1 MTKLPTIRPIWIVL
15 IIVIALAAW
24 LASGMLGGAAQESP
38 AEAAPA
44 EETAKPVSVAVRT
57 SRAESVWREV
67 ELNGRTAPDRAVTLR
82 AQTAGRIRA
91 VEADRGS
98 RVNEGDVLARIAL
111 DDRSASRNEAR
122 AVVEQRRLQYEA
134 VRKMSEKGYQT
145 RTDLAQAKSDLEAAQ
160 AQLAKI
166 QQDIDN
172 TVMRAPFA
180 GVLETRPVEVGDY
193 VGVGDEIARVIQ
205 QDPFVVRGDLAEKD
219 VAFVE
224 PGQPGHARL
233 VDGRI
238 VEGTVRYVA
247 TEANEA
253 TRTYAVELEVD
264 NPQGRLVS
272 GASAKLMLPLEQ
284 VEAHEVAADLL
295 TLDEAGDMGIKTVGE
310 DGRVAFHRAEIA
322 KSSDKQLWLD
332 GLPETVRLITTG
344 QGFVRAGD
352 EVTIVAD
359 GDEAAGGGTDKS
371 APPTEDVQPASQEGV
386 EDGAEGS
393 A

>member
-1 MTKLPTIRPIWIVL
+1 MTKLSQIRPIWIVL

-24 LASGMLGGAAQESP
+24 LASGMVGGSAQESG
-38 AEAAPA
+38 AETAP
-44 EETAKPVSVAVRT
+44 EENTAKPVSVAVRT

-82 AQTAGRIRA
+82 AQTAGRIRS

-160 AQLAKI
+160 AQLAEI

-224 PGQPGHARL
+224 PGQPGRARL
-233 VDGRI
+233 IDGRT

-264 NPQGRLVS
+264 NPEGRLVS

-310 DGRVAFHRAEIA
+310 DGRVVFHRAEIA

-359 GDEAAGGGTDKS
+359 GDEAAGGGTDKPVPATDDVRP
-371 APPTEDVQPASQEGV
+371 APQEGV
-386 EDGAEGS
+386 ENDADGPA
-393 A
+393 

>member
-1 MTKLPTIRPIWIVL
+1 MPRMPAIRPIWIVL
-15 IIVIALAAW
+15 AIVIVLAAW
-24 LASGMLGGAAQESP
+24 LASGMLGSP
-38 AEAAPA
+38 ADDAAAESAPA
-44 EETAKPVSVAVRT
+44 EQTAKPVSVAVRT
-57 SRAESVWREV
+57 SRAEKVWREV

-91 VEADRGS
+91 VEAERGS
-98 RVNEGDVLARIAL
+98 RVAEGDVLARIAL

-160 AQLAKI
+160 AQLAEI

-172 TVMRAPFA
+172 TVIRAPFA

-224 PGQPGHARL
+224 PGQPGRARL
-233 VDGRI
+233 IDGRT
-238 VEGTVRYVA
+238 VEGRVRYVA

-253 TRTYAVELEVD
+253 TRTYPVELEVD
-264 NPQGRLVS
+264 NPQERLVS
-272 GASAKLMLPLEQ
+272 GASAKLILPLEQ
-284 VEAHEVAADLL
+284 VQAHEVAADLL
-295 TLDEAGDMGIKTVGE
+295 TLDEGGDMGIKTVGD
-310 DGRVAFHRAEIA
+310 DGRVAFHRADIA
-322 KSSDKQLWLD
+322 RSSDERLWLD

-359 GDEAAGGGTDKS
+359 DDEAAGGGAQKP
-371 APPTEDVQPASQEGV
+371 APTADDARPAPQAG
-386 EDGAEGS
+386 DAES
-393 A
+393 PDDAA

>member
-1 MTKLPTIRPIWIVL
+1 MPRMPAIRPIWIVL
-15 IIVIALAAW
+15 AIVIVLAAW
-24 LASGMLGGAAQESP
+24 LASGMLGSP
-38 AEAAPA
+38 ADDAAAESAPA
-44 EETAKPVSVAVRT
+44 EQTAKPVSVAVRT
-57 SRAESVWREV
+57 SMAAPVWREV

-91 VEADRGS
+91 VEAERGS
-98 RVNEGDVLARIAL
+98 RVAEGDVLARIAL
-111 DDRSASRNEAR
+111 DERSASRTEAR

-160 AQLAKI
+160 AQLAEI

-172 TVMRAPFA
+172 TVIRAPFA

-224 PGQPGHARL
+224 PGQPGRARL
-233 VDGRI
+233 IDGRT
-238 VEGTVRYVA
+238 VEGRVRYVA

-253 TRTYAVELEVD
+253 TRTYPVELEVD
-264 NPQGRLVS
+264 NPQERLVS
-272 GASAKLMLPLEQ
+272 GASAKLILPLEQ
-284 VEAHEVAADLL
+284 VQAHEVAADLL
-295 TLDEAGDMGIKTVGE
+295 TLDEGGDMGIKTVGD

-322 KSSDKQLWLD
+322 KSSDERLWLD
-332 GLPETVRLITTG
+332 GLPDTVRLITTG

-359 GDEAAGGGTDKS
+359 DDEAAGGGAQKP
-371 APPTEDVQPASQEGV
+371 APTADDARPAPQAG
-386 EDGAEGS
+386 DAES
-393 A
+393 PDDAA

>member
-1 MTKLPTIRPIWIVL
+1 MPRMPAIRPIWIVL
-15 IIVIALAAW
+15 AIVIVLAAW
-24 LASGMLGGAAQESP
+24 LASGMLGSP
-38 AEAAPA
+38 ADDAAAESAPA
-44 EETAKPVSVAVRT
+44 EQTAKPVSVAVRT
-57 SRAESVWREV
+57 SMAAPVWREV

-91 VEADRGS
+91 VEAERGS
-98 RVNEGDVLARIAL
+98 RVAEGDVLARIAL
-111 DDRSASRNEAR
+111 DERSASRNEAR

-160 AQLAKI
+160 AQLAEI

-172 TVMRAPFA
+172 TVIRAPFA

-224 PGQPGHARL
+224 PGQPGRARL
-233 VDGRI
+233 IDGRT
-238 VEGTVRYVA
+238 VEGRVRYVA

-253 TRTYAVELEVD
+253 TRTYPVELEVD

-272 GASAKLMLPLEQ
+272 GASAKLILPLEQ
-284 VEAHEVAADLL
+284 VQAHEVAADLL
-295 TLDEAGDMGIKTVGE
+295 TLDEGGDMGIKTVGD

-322 KSSDKQLWLD
+322 KSSDERLWLD
-332 GLPETVRLITTG
+332 GLPDTVRLITTG

-352 EVTIVAD
+352 EVTIVGD
-359 GDEAAGGGTDKS
+359 DDEAAGGGAQKP
-371 APPTEDVQPASQEGV
+371 APTAADARPAPQAG
-386 EDGAEGS
+386 DAES
-393 A
+393 PDDAA

>member
-1 MTKLPTIRPIWIVL
+1 MPRLPVIRPIWIVL
-15 IIVIALAAW
+15 VIVVALAAW
-24 LASGMLGGAAQESP
+24 LASGMLGGAGEPSDATQ
-38 AEAAPA
+38 APA
-44 EETAKPVSVAVRT
+44 EQTAKPVSVAVRT
-57 SRAESVWREV
+57 SRAEKVWREV

-82 AQTAGRIRA
+82 AQTAGRIRSVDA
-91 VEADRGS
+91 ERGS
-98 RVNEGDVLARIAL
+98 RMAEGDVLARIAL

-160 AQLAKI
+160 AQLAEI

-172 TVMRAPFA
+172 TVIRAPFA

-224 PGQPGHARL
+224 PGQSGRARL
-233 VDGRI
+233 IDGRT

-253 TRTYAVELEVD
+253 TRTYPVELEVD
-264 NPQGRLVS
+264 NPQDRLVS
-272 GASAKLMLPLEQ
+272 GASAKLILPLEQ

-295 TLDEAGDMGIKTVGE
+295 TLDEGGAMGIKTVGE

-322 KSSDKQLWLD
+322 KSSDERLWLG

-352 EVTIVAD
+352 EVTIVAA
-359 GDEAAGGGTDKS
+359 DENAAGGGRQKPAPS
-371 APPTEDVQPASQEGV
+371 AEDARPAPQDSPSEGP
-386 EDGAEGS
+386 DGS
-393 A
+393 P

>member
-1 MTKLPTIRPIWIVL
+1 MPRLPVIRPIWIVL
-15 IIVIALAAW
+15 VIVVALAAW
-24 LASGMLGGAAQESP
+24 LASGMLGGAGEPSDTN
-38 AEAAPA
+38 EAPA
-44 EETAKPVSVAVRT
+44 EQTAKPVSVAVRT
-57 SRAESVWREV
+57 SRAEKVWREV

-82 AQTAGRIRA
+82 AQTAGRIRS
-91 VEADRGS
+91 VEAERGS
-98 RVNEGDVLARIAL
+98 RVAEGDVLARIAL

-160 AQLAKI
+160 AQLAEI

-172 TVMRAPFA
+172 TVIRAPFA

-224 PGQPGHARL
+224 PGQRGHARL
-233 VDGRI
+233 IDGRT
-238 VEGTVRYVA
+238 VEGRVRYVA

-253 TRTYAVELEVD
+253 TRTYPVELEVD

-272 GASAKLMLPLEQ
+272 GASAKLILPLEQ

-295 TLDEAGDMGIKTVGE
+295 TLDEGGAMGIKTVGD

-322 KSSDKQLWLD
+322 KSSDERLWLG

-359 GDEAAGGGTDKS
+359 DENAAGGGTDKP
-371 APPTEDVQPASQEGV
+371 APTAEDAKPTPQDGASQGP
-386 EDGAEGS
+386 DGAS
-393 A
+393 

>member
-1 MTKLPTIRPIWIVL
+1 MPRMPAIRPIWIVL
-15 IIVIALAAW
+15 AIVIVLAAW
-24 LASGMLGGAAQESP
+24 LASGMLGSP
-38 AEAAPA
+38 ADDAAAESAPA
-44 EETAKPVSVAVRT
+44 EQTAKPVSVAVRT
-57 SRAESVWREV
+57 SMAASVWREV

-91 VEADRGS
+91 VEAERGS
-98 RVNEGDVLARIAL
+98 RVAEGDVLARIAL
-111 DDRSASRNEAR
+111 DERSASRNEAR

-160 AQLAKI
+160 AQLAEI

-172 TVMRAPFA
+172 TVIRAPFA
-180 GVLETRPVEVGDY
+180 GVLEARPVEVGDY

-224 PGQPGHARL
+224 PGQPGRARL
-233 VDGRI
+233 IDGRT
-238 VEGTVRYVA
+238 VEGRVRYVA

-253 TRTYAVELEVD
+253 TRTYPVELEVD
-264 NPQGRLVS
+264 NPQERLVS
-272 GASAKLMLPLEQ
+272 GASAKLILPLEQ
-284 VEAHEVAADLL
+284 VQAHEVAADLL
-295 TLDEAGDMGIKTVGE
+295 TLDEGGDMGIKTVGD
-310 DGRVAFHRAEIA
+310 DGRVAFHRADIA
-322 KSSDKQLWLD
+322 KSSDERLWLD
-332 GLPETVRLITTG
+332 GLPDTVRLITTG

-359 GDEAAGGGTDKS
+359 DDEAAGGGAQKP
-371 APPTEDVQPASQEGV
+371 APTADDARPATQAG
-386 EDGAEGS
+386 DAES
-393 A
+393 PDDAA